1 MTASS
6 TVQKARRK
14 LQSQLREAQLA
25 LAKPRV
31 MFDFETRSEVNL
43 KDVGAWIYSKHPSTE
58 VLMVTWQRQDE
69 DEIQI
74 WKMGEPPPIDLIAAA
89 TNPKV
94 MLNTFNGFFE
104 YCIWQHVCHR
114 KLGWPKLHGVTKLL
128 DVQDKAKAMALPANL
143 EELGVVT
150 RASAK
155 KDKEGKRLI
164 QKFSTPRRGKAGG
177 FNEPYDPANKEDW
190 NAFCEY
196 GIQDTRAQT
205 EQDRTLPDLMPKE
218 QLMAWLTNEM
228 NERGVHINLPAC
240 RRAEKLALKL
250 KVIYNKRAS
259 RMSGGLFE
267 KCTQRAKVKDWL
279 ESQGLTL
286 PNMQG
291 DTITTALRELKLAPK
306 VRKML
311 EYYQIAGSTS
321 VAKFTK
327 MLQQCDP
334 ETGRVH
340 ELLSYH
346 RAKTGRY
353 GGLGIQIQNLP
364 RPVMPKSV
372 DPLKLVEF
380 VQRCSIAT
388 LEKFAKKHKVTP
400 MQVLLSVIRTLI
412 TPLVGDIFRVGDYA
426 QIEARLVLWAARDDR
441 AMAIFRRGD
450 DIYLFTASGLYNIP
464 YKELNKDSPQRPM
477 AKAVTLGATYNMGW
491 KRLMGY
497 VEDYGLSLDAKEA
510 KRTIT
515 KFRQTY
521 DKLPVLWDWLDRC
534 AIAALLR
541 YHGKRVP
548 KDYQVTH
555 RKFDHLKS
563 LPLTF
568 HVEVHGKVTYLVMQ
582 FPNTKK
588 VYYPHAKIGKGKFG
602 GYAVHCEGARTDAGS
617 GGWGKLD
624 YYGGKFCENFIQGIA
639 RELLAA
645 GGLLLRAAE
654 YSLVLSVHD
663 EWVSEDDE
671 RIGNEKDFK
680 ALCGYLPKWAHDLPM
695 DVDYYESDY
704 YRK

>member
-1 MTASS
+1 
-6 TVQKARRK
+6 
-14 LQSQLREAQLA
+14 
-25 LAKPRV
+25 
-31 MFDFETRSEVNL
+31 MFDFETRSELNL
-43 KDVGAWIYSKHPSTE
+43 KDVGAWVYSKHPSTE
-58 VLMVTWQRQDE
+58 VLMVTWQFQDS
-69 DEIQI
+69 DTIHI
-74 WKMGEPPPIDLIAAA
+74 WRYHDNPAKVQPLLDVAVDPDL
-89 TNPKV
+89 

-104 YCIWQHVCHR
+104 YCIWQHCCHR
-114 KLGWPKLHGVTKLL
+114 KLGWPKLPGVTKLL

-150 RASAK
+150 KAAAK

-177 FNEPYDPANKEDW
+177 FNDPLAPENRDDW
-190 NAFCEY
+190 AAFCRY
-196 GIQDTRAQT
+196 GIADTKAQT
-205 EQDRTLPDLMPKE
+205 YQDRTLPDLMPKE
-218 QLMAWLTNEM
+218 QIMAWLTNEM

-240 RRAEKLALKL
+240 RRAERLALRL
-250 KVIYNKRAS
+250 KEIYNKRAS
-259 RMSGGLFE
+259 DLSGGLFE
-267 KCTQRAKVKDWL
+267 KCTQRATVKDWL
-279 ESQGLTL
+279 QSNGLTL

-291 DTITTALRELKLAPK
+291 DTIKTALRELKLTVK
-306 VRKML
+306 QRRML

-327 MLQQCDP
+327 MLEQCDP

-380 VQRCSIAT
+380 VQRCSIAQ
-388 LEKFAKKHKVTP
+388 LERFAKKHKVTP

-412 TPLVGDIFRVGDYA
+412 TPLVGDKFKVGDYA
-426 QIEARLVLWAARDDR
+426 QIEARLVLWAAQDEV
-441 AMAIFRRGD
+441 AIEIFKRGE

-464 YKELNKDSPQRPM
+464 YEQLNKESPQRPM

-497 VEDYGLSLDAKEA
+497 VEDYGLSLDAQEA

-521 DKLPVLWDWLDRC
+521 DKLPVLWDWLDRS
-534 AIAALLR
+534 AVAALLR

-548 KDYQVTH
+548 KDYLTTH
-555 RKFDHLKS
+555 RKFDHLRE

-568 HVEVHGKVTYLVMQ
+568 FCEQHGNVLYLVMQ

-588 VYYPHAKIGKGKFG
+588 VYYPHAKIVKGKFG
-602 GYAVHCEGARTDAGS
+602 GYAVGCEGARTDAGS
-617 GGWGKLD
+617 GGWGRLD

-645 GGLLLRAAE
+645 GGLLLRAAD

-671 RIGNEKDFK
+671 RFGSEEEFK
-680 ALCGYLPKWAHDLPM
+680 ALCGYLPAWARTLPM